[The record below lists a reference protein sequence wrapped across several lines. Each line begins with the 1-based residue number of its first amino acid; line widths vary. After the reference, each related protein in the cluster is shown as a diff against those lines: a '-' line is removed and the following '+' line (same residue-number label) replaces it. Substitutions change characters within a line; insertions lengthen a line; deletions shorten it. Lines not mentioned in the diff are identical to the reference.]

1 MPEKKT
7 EEITL
12 KVEGMTCAACANRV
26 EKGLKGTE
34 GVVSAVVNLA
44 TERASIEYLPG
55 AISKEKLLTAV
66 EKAGYQGR
74 LELEEA
80 AVSRDKDEARLQ
92 QAARRMWIA
101 WAFTLP
107 AAVWMLIAMAAGRH
121 QHGWPTPLSYNLG
134 TLLLALPAL
143 LWAGGHVYQ
152 SAWRAARHGSANMD
166 SLIAIG
172 TLAAVSSGI
181 MAFFW
186 PVENYAGVS
195 GMIMTFHLTGRYI
208 EAKARGH
215 ASQAI
220 RKLLELGAKTAAVLV
235 NGEERQVPIQQ
246 VQVGD
251 LMLIRPG
258 EKIPTDGVIEAGESA
273 IDESVATGESLPVTR
288 VPGDAVIGSTVN
300 HQGLLKVRAT
310 KIGKDTF
317 LSQVIKMVEEAQGT
331 KVPIQELADR
341 VTGWFVPMVMVLA
354 VMTFVAW
361 LLFPKIM
368 GAAGLALGDLLPWLN
383 PSLSGATL
391 ALYAT
396 IAVLVIACPCALGLA
411 TSSQRPF

>member
-172 TLAAVSSGI
+172 TGAAITFSLYSTYRIIAGDFGAVEGLYFETAGVIIVLILLGKTLEAVSKGK
-181 MAFFW
+181 
-186 PVENYAGVS
+186 
-195 GMIMTFHLTGRYI
+195 TF
-208 EAKARGH
+208 EAIK
-215 ASQAI
+215 
-220 RKLLELGAKTAAVLV
+220 KLMDLAPKTAIVLRD
-235 NGEERQVPIQQ
+235 GKEIETPIEEVESGNVIL
-246 VQVGD
+246 V
-251 LMLIRPG
+251 RPG
-258 EKIPTDGVIEAGESA
+258 EKIPVDGVVLEGHTA
-273 IDESVATGESLPVTR
+273 IDESMLSGESMPVDKKI
-288 VPGDAVIGSTVN
+288 GDDVYAATINTNGSIRF
-300 HQGLLKVRAT
+300 RAT
-310 KIGKDTF
+310 HVGGDTA
-317 LSQVIKMVEEAQGT
+317 LAQINKLVEDAQGS
-331 KVPIQELADR
+331 KAPIAQMADVVSGYFVPI
-341 VTGWFVPMVMVLA
+341 V
-354 VMTFVAW
+354 VAIA
-361 LLFPKIM
+361 LV
-368 GAAGLALGDLLPWLN
+368 AGL
-383 PSLSGATL
+383 
-391 ALYAT
+391 
-396 IAVLVIACPCALGLA
+396 
-411 TSSQRPF
+411 

>member
-1 MPEKKT
+1 
-7 EEITL
+7 
-12 KVEGMTCAACANRV
+12 
-26 EKGLKGTE
+26 
-34 GVVSAVVNLA
+34 
-44 TERASIEYLPG
+44 
-55 AISKEKLLTAV
+55 
-66 EKAGYQGR
+66 
-74 LELEEA
+74 
-80 AVSRDKDEARLQ
+80 
-92 QAARRMWIA
+92 
-101 WAFTLP
+101 
-107 AAVWMLIAMAAGRH
+107 
-121 QHGWPTPLSYNLG
+121 
-134 TLLLALPAL
+134 
-143 LWAGGHVYQ
+143 
-152 SAWRAARHGSANMD
+152 
-166 SLIAIG
+166 
-172 TLAAVSSGI
+172 
-181 MAFFW
+181 
-186 PVENYAGVS
+186 
-195 GMIMTFHLTGRYI
+195 
-208 EAKARGH
+208 
-215 ASQAI
+215 
-220 RKLLELGAKTAAVLV
+220 
-235 NGEERQVPIQQ
+235 Q

-411 TSSQRPF
+411 TPT